1 MSKFSLSKWVLAI
14 AVMIGLSC
22 RVAAAERTQPLEQG
36 WRFHLGDVPAAPQPG
51 FADADWTAVTVPH
64 TWNAQDGQ
72 TREYH
77 RGIGW
82 YRLRLKPESL
92 PAGKRFFL
100 RFEAAS
106 IIARVFVNGEKV
118 GEHRGAFGAFCFE
131 ITKFIKPEG
140 EAVVAVQV
148 DNTHQPDIAPL
159 KGDFNMFGGLY
170 RPAALLVLD
179 TTCITPLDYASPGIY
194 IRQEKVAAAQADLA
208 ITAKLSHA
216 GAAPVPATITASI
229 VDAAGQEVAKMT
241 ENVTL
246 PAQAT
251 TPVVLKTT
259 VPNPHLWNGLADPY
273 LYTVT
278 VTVSKEGKVI
288 DAVTQPLGIRTFE
301 FDKTKGFLLN
311 GKVTL
316 MRGVNRHQDRDGKGW
331 AVSEADHLQDIEM
344 IREIGANALRLAHY
358 QHSETIYR
366 LCDQKG
372 ILVWAEL
379 PCVDLLNDTPAFQ
392 ANAAEQLREL
402 IRQNYNHPSIFCWSL
417 WNELLNGSKL
427 SKEDRPKT
435 IDAWCGIADKLN
447 EIAHQEDPDRKTA
460 CASNSNTK
468 LNQTAD
474 LLARNSYP
482 GWYGKV
488 GGLGDGG
495 FGAIS
500 EYGAGA
506 NILHHEQGRTKG
518 PETKGQ
524 WHPEEWQATV
534 HEKVYGSFAKDPLKW
549 GSFVWNMF
557 DFSADN
563 RNEGAIPGRND
574 KGLVTY
580 DRKVRKDAFFF
591 YQANWRQDIPVVYI
605 TSRRD
610 TPRKTATTPVKVY
623 SNCADLQVLVNGK
636 ALPPTKGDNGVFV
649 WNDIPLNPGKNTIE
663 ATGSRNGKTERDA
676 CTWERIEE
684 K

>member
-22 RVAAAERTQPLEQG
+22 RVAAAERMQPLEQG

-51 FADADWTAVTVPH
+51 FADADWTTVAVPH

-106 IIARVFVNGEKV
+106 IVARVFVNGEKV

-159 KGDFNMFGGLY
+159 KGDFNMFCGLY

-179 TTCITPLDYASPGIY
+179 TTCITPVDYASPGIY

-216 GAAPVPATITASI
+216 GAVPVPATITASI
-229 VDAAGQEVAKMT
+229 VDAAGQEVAKVT

-301 FDKTKGFLLN
+301 FDKTKRIFAER
-311 GKVTL
+311 KSDADA
-316 MRGVNRHQDRDGKGW
+316 RGQPSPGPRWQGLGGQRGRPSPGHRDDPRDRRQRFAAGSLS
-331 AVSEADHLQDIEM
+331 AQRNHLS
-344 IREIGANALRLAHY
+344 ALR
-358 QHSETIYR
+358 
-366 LCDQKG
+366 
-372 ILVWAEL
+372 
-379 PCVDLLNDTPAFQ
+379 
-392 ANAAEQLREL
+392 
-402 IRQNYNHPSIFCWSL
+402 
-417 WNELLNGSKL
+417 
-427 SKEDRPKT
+427 PKR
-435 IDAWCGIADKLN
+435 D
-447 EIAHQEDPDRKTA
+447 
-460 CASNSNTK
+460 S
-468 LNQTAD
+468 
-474 LLARNSYP
+474 
-482 GWYGKV
+482 
-488 GGLGDGG
+488 GLG
-495 FGAIS
+495 
-500 EYGAGA
+500 
-506 NILHHEQGRTKG
+506 RT
-518 PETKGQ
+518 
-524 WHPEEWQATV
+524 A
-534 HEKVYGSFAKDPLKW
+534 
-549 GSFVWNMF
+549 
-557 DFSADN
+557 
-563 RNEGAIPGRND
+563 
-574 KGLVTY
+574 
-580 DRKVRKDAFFF
+580 VRRPA
-591 YQANWRQDIPVVYI
+591 Q
-605 TSRRD
+605 
-610 TPRKTATTPVKVY
+610 
-623 SNCADLQVLVNGK
+623 
-636 ALPPTKGDNGVFV
+636 
-649 WNDIPLNPGKNTIE
+649 
-663 ATGSRNGKTERDA
+663 
-676 CTWERIEE
+676 
-684 K
+684 

>member
-1 MSKFSLSKWVLAI
+1 MRKIGFGKWLLAV
-14 AVMIGLSC
+14 AVMVGLSC
-22 RVAAAERTQPLEQG
+22 WAAERTVLPLESG
-36 WRFHLGDVPAAPQPG
+36 WRFHLGEVPGAEQPG
-51 FADADWTAVTVPH
+51 FADAAWDAVTVPH

-72 TREYH
+72 TRKYH

-82 YRLRLKPESL
+82 YRLTLKPQVQPGRRL
-92 PAGKRFFL
+92 FL

-106 IIARVFVNGEKV
+106 IIAQVYVNGEKV

-131 ITKFIKPEG
+131 ITKFVKPG
-140 EAVVAVQV
+140 IAAVVAVQV
-148 DNTHQPDIAPL
+148 DNSHQADIAPL
-159 KGDFNMFGGLY
+159 AGDFNMFGGLY

-179 TTCITPLDYASPGIY
+179 EPCITPLDYASPGIY
-194 IRQEKVAAAQADLA
+194 IRQEKVATAQADLA
-208 ITAKLSHA
+208 ITAKLSQA
-216 GAAPVPATITASI
+216 GAAAVPVTISASI
-229 VDAAGQEVAKMT
+229 VDAAGHEVAKATT
-241 ENVTL
+241 EATL
-246 PAQAT
+246 PPQAT
-251 TPVVLKTT
+251 TPVVLKAA
-259 VPNPHLWNGLADPY
+259 VPNPHLWNGRADPY
-273 LYTVT
+273 LYAVT
-278 VTVSKEGKVI
+278 VTVARDGKIV

-301 FDKTKGFLLN
+301 FDKARGFLLN
-311 GKVTL
+311 GVVTP
-316 MRGVNRHQDRDGKGW
+316 MRGVNRHQDRDNKGW

-344 IREIGANALRLAHY
+344 ICEIGANALRLAHY

-379 PCVDLLNDTPAFQ
+379 PCVNLLNTTDAFK

-417 WNELLNGSKL
+417 WNELLNGARL
-427 SKEDRPKT
+427 SKEERPKT
-435 IDAWCGIADKLN
+435 IEAWCGIVKELN
-447 EIAHQEDPDRKTA
+447 DIARQEDPDRKTA
-460 CASNSNTK
+460 CATNSSTK
-468 LNQTAD
+468 LNQIAD
-474 LLARNSYP
+474 LLAWNRYP
-482 GWYGKV
+482 GWYGPL
-488 GGLGDGG
+488 GGLGGGG

-518 PETKGQ
+518 PDTRGQ
-524 WHPEEWQATV
+524 WHPEEWQAIA
-534 HEKVYGSFAKDPLKW
+534 HEKAYASFAKEPLKW
-549 GSFVWNMF
+549 GSFIWNMF

-580 DRKVRKDAFFF
+580 DRKIRKDAFFF

-623 SNCADLQVLVNGK
+623 SNCPDLKVTVNGNP
-636 ALPPTKGDNGVFV
+636 LPPVTGSNGVFV

-663 ATGSRNGKTERDA
+663 ATGTRNGKTERDA
-676 CTWERIEE
+676 CTWERIGE